1 MVNYHCP
8 RCGYNTLI
16 KTKYTC
22 HLRRKYICDNIN
34 TDDTLIEEYKK
45 YNIIDKIKLCE
56 NTHKIPINGDEYTH
70 KTLIKYPKNDDEIIN
85 DDSDEDNI
93 NKCEYC
99 KKILSS
105 YKNLW
110 RHLKT
115 CKEKEKDD
123 NNDNMIEL
131 VKLLNEQ
138 LKEQKKQMNEQMKEQ
153 KEQIKEEKKQM
164 KEERQILN
172 NQIKEQ
178 NSQIKELIKKA
189 GITNSNINIQQ
200 NIKLLSYGNTDMSH
214 LTDKDYMK
222 CLNHSNFCVPY
233 LIEQIHFDPQKPEN
247 HNIYIS
253 NIKNNYVMLYN
264 GNKWI
269 LKDRDEA
276 ITNLIDDKDV
286 ILEQKLE
293 EWIKKGNEYP
303 KIMNKFKRY
312 IEKKDNNK
320 VLNKIKDEIKL
331 VLFNNREIVDKK

>member
-8 RCGYNTLI
+8 RCGYKTLI
-16 KTKYTC
+16 KTKYMC
-22 HLRRKYICDNIN
+22 HLRRKYICNNNN
-34 TDDTLIEEYKK
+34 TDDTLNEEYKI
-45 YNIIDKIKLCE
+45 YNIIDKIKICE
-56 NTHKIPINGDEYTH
+56 NTQKIPVNCDEYTH
-70 KTLIKYPKNDDEIIN
+70 KTLIKYPKNNNEIIN
-85 DDSDEDNI
+85 NDSDEDNI

-99 KKILSS
+99 KKVLSS

-123 NNDNMIEL
+123 NNKNMIEL

-138 LKEQKKQMNEQMKEQ
+138 LKEQKEQMKEE
-153 KEQIKEEKKQM
+153 KEHMKEEKEQM

-264 GNKWI
+264 GKKWI

-293 EWIKKGNEYP
+293 EWIEKGNEYP

-312 IEKKDNNK
+312 IDKKDNNK

-331 VLFNNREIVDKK
+331 VLFNNRGMIDKKQII

>member
-1 MVNYHCP
+1 MSYNNHICP
-8 RCGYNTLI
+8 RCGYSTS
-16 KTKYTC
+16 
-22 HLRRKYICDNIN
+22 HLVTFKRHLARKIICKNKISN
-34 TDDTLIEEYKK
+34 TDLTQEYIK
-45 YNIIDKIKLCE
+45 YNINDKIDKIY
-56 NTHKIPINGDEYTH
+56 N
-70 KTLIKYPKNDDEIIN
+70 IKNATEMNQNEPKNQEKTTEMNQNEPKNQDKILFE
-85 DDSDEDNI
+85 
-93 NKCEYC
+93 CEYC
-99 KKILSS
+99 NKGFQHIQSLNRHKKGRC
-105 YKNLW
+105 KNM
-110 RHLKT
+110 
-115 CKEKEKDD
+115 D
-123 NNDNMIEL
+123 NDENISMKEL

-138 LKEQKKQMNEQMKEQ
+138 LKEQKEQLKEQ
-153 KEQIKEEKKQM
+153 QY
-164 KEERQILN
+164 
-172 NQIKEQ
+172 QIKEQ

-264 GNKWI
+264 GDKWI

-276 ITNLIDDKDV
+276 ITNLIDDKNI

-293 EWIKKGNEYP
+293 EWIENGKEYP

-312 IEKKDNNK
+312 IDKRDNNK

>member
-1 MVNYHCP
+1 
-8 RCGYNTLI
+8 
-16 KTKYTC
+16 
-22 HLRRKYICDNIN
+22 
-34 TDDTLIEEYKK
+34 
-45 YNIIDKIKLCE
+45 
-56 NTHKIPINGDEYTH
+56 
-70 KTLIKYPKNDDEIIN
+70 
-85 DDSDEDNI
+85 
-93 NKCEYC
+93 
-99 KKILSS
+99 
-105 YKNLW
+105 
-110 RHLKT
+110 
-115 CKEKEKDD
+115 
-123 NNDNMIEL
+123 MIEL
-131 VKLLNEQ
+131 VNLL
-138 LKEQKKQMNEQMKEQ
+138 NEQMKEQ

-293 EWIKKGNEYP
+293 EWIEKGNEYP

-331 VLFNNREIVDKK
+331 VLFNNREIVDKNK

>member
-1 MVNYHCP
+1 MSDNNHTCP
-8 RCGYNTLI
+8 RCGYYTL
-16 KTKYTC
+16 
-22 HLRRKYICDNIN
+22 HLVTFKRHLARKIICKNKILN
-34 TDDTLIEEYKK
+34 TDLSEEYIK
-45 YNIIDKIKLCE
+45 YNIIDKIDK
-56 NTHKIPINGDEYTH
+56 
-70 KTLIKYPKNDDEIIN
+70 KYNIQNATEMNQNEPKNQEKTTEMN
-85 DDSDEDNI
+85 QNEPKNHSNNI
-93 NKCEYC
+93 LFECEYC
-99 KKILSS
+99 NKEFQHSQSLNRHKKGRC
-105 YKNLW
+105 KNM
-110 RHLKT
+110 
-115 CKEKEKDD
+115 D
-123 NNDNMIEL
+123 NDENISMKEL
-131 VKLLNEQ
+131 VKLLNQQ
-138 LKEQKKQMNEQMKEQ
+138 LKE
-153 KEQIKEEKKQM
+153 
-164 KEERQILN
+164 RD

-264 GNKWI
+264 GKKWI
-269 LKDRDEA
+269 LKDRDET

-303 KIMNKFKRY
+303 KIMSKFKRY
-312 IEKKDNNK
+312 IGKKDNNK

>member
-8 RCGYNTLI
+8 RCGFNTLI
-16 KTKYTC
+16 KTKYIA
-22 HLRRKYICDNIN
+22 HLRRKYICDNIYS
-34 TDDTLIEEYKK
+34 DDTLIKEYQKF
-45 YNIIDKIKLCE
+45 NIIDKK
-56 NTHKIPINGDEYTH
+56 
-70 KTLIKYPKNDDEIIN
+70 
-85 DDSDEDNI
+85 EDNI
-93 NKCEYC
+93 NIPKHSKNEMLNPIYSNKIIKSINICEFCESIYSTKSNLNKHIKIC
-99 KKILSS
+99 K
-105 YKNLW
+105 
-110 RHLKT
+110 H
-115 CKEKEKDD
+115 
-123 NNDNMIEL
+123 NDNDENMSMKEL

-138 LKEQKKQMNEQMKEQ
+138 MKEQ
-153 KEQIKEEKKQM
+153 KEQM

-233 LIEQIHFDPQKPEN
+233 LIEQIHFDPKKPEN

-253 NIKNNYVMLYN
+253 NIKNNYVMLYD
-264 GNKWI
+264 GKQWI

-276 ITNLIDDKDV
+276 IMNLIDDKDV

-293 EWIKKGNEYP
+293 EWIEKGNEYP
-303 KIMNKFKRY
+303 KIMSKFKRY
-312 IEKKDNNK
+312 IDKKDNNK

-331 VLFNNREIVDKK
+331 VLFNNRGMIDKKQII

>member
-1 MVNYHCP
+1 MVNYKCQ
-8 RCGYNTLI
+8 RCGYETHI
-16 KTKYTC
+16 KTIYRR
-22 HLRRKYICDNIN
+22 HLGRKIMCNNLLSDNN
-34 TDDTLIEEYKK
+34 LEEEYIK
-45 YNIIDKIKLCE
+45 YNIKNILIPPKTTKNGEISTE
-56 NTHKIPINGDEYTH
+56 NTQKDSLFECEFCNKPFSRSDSLIRHQNGRC
-70 KTLIKYPKNDDEIIN
+70 KN
-85 DDSDEDNI
+85 
-93 NKCEYC
+93 K
-99 KKILSS
+99 SS
-105 YKNLW
+105 N
-110 RHLKT
+110 
-115 CKEKEKDD
+115 E
-123 NNDNMIEL
+123 NMIEL
-131 VKLLNEQ
+131 VNLL
-138 LKEQKKQMNEQMKEQ
+138 NEQMKEQ

-276 ITNLIDDKDV
+276 IMNLIDDKDV

-293 EWIKKGNEYP
+293 EWIEKGNEYP

-331 VLFNNREIVDKK
+331 VLFNNREIVDKNK

>member
-1 MVNYHCP
+1 MSDNNHTCT
-8 RCGYNTLI
+8 RCGY
-16 KTKYTC
+16 YTS
-22 HLRRKYICDNIN
+22 HLVTFKRHLARKIICKNKISNSDLNIEYI
-34 TDDTLIEEYKK
+34 K
-45 YNIIDKIKLCE
+45 YNINDKIDKMYNIQNATE
-56 NTHKIPINGDEYTH
+56 MNQNE
-70 KTLIKYPKNDDEIIN
+70 PKNQGKTTEMNRNEPKNQEKTTEMNQNEPNNQDKKILFE
-85 DDSDEDNI
+85 
-93 NKCEYC
+93 CEYC
-99 KKILSS
+99 NKEFQHSQSLNRHKKGRC
-105 YKNLW
+105 KNINN
-110 RHLKT
+110 
-115 CKEKEKDD
+115 D
-123 NNDNMIEL
+123 NNDMRKL

-138 LKEQKKQMNEQMKEQ
+138 LKEQQY
-153 KEQIKEEKKQM
+153 
-164 KEERQILN
+164 
-172 NQIKEQ
+172 QIKEQ

-264 GNKWI
+264 GDKWI

-276 ITNLIDDKDV
+276 ITNLIDDNNI

-293 EWIKKGNEYP
+293 EWIENGKEYP

-312 IEKKDNNK
+312 IEKRDNNK

-331 VLFNNREIVDKK
+331 ILFNNREIVDKK